1 MYILKSH
8 VPIVLHPFIP
18 ETHPKEGLVTSS
30 AETDTNEQKVSID
43 QRQIEDQIMMES
55 ENIEN
60 EAKRND
66 KDDFSMDPIF
76 NEIIEPLKN
85 SSEVIILGDYN
96 INLLNDDKYKNSFE
110 LCLQSNYLVP
120 TILSPTGIATKT
132 LHTGEQ
138 VTTKTLI
145 DNIIIKPNTTH
156 LSGLIESCI
165 TDHYPVYILS
175 LIHISE
181 PTRPY

>member
-8 VPIVLHPFIP
+8 VLETVLHPFIP

-76 NEIIEPLKN
+76 NEIIEPSLRIT
-85 SSEVIILGDYN
+85 SGAILRY
-96 INLLNDDKYKNSFE
+96 
-110 LCLQSNYLVP
+110 C
-120 TILSPTGIATKT
+120 
-132 LHTGEQ
+132 H
-138 VTTKTLI
+138 
-145 DNIIIKPNTTH
+145 
-156 LSGLIESCI
+156 
-165 TDHYPVYILS
+165 
-175 LIHISE
+175 
-181 PTRPY
+181 